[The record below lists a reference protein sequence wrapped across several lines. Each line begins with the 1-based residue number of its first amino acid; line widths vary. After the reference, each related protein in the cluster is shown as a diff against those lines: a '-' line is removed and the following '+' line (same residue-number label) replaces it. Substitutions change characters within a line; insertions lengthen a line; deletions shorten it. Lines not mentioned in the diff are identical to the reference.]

1 MGKYDRLTLPVL
13 RQELEKRGA
22 KRSGRKKELI
32 ERLEAYDRNS
42 NFGCTTSDL
51 NHDDDWRMFIRFM
64 RFCKKD
70 ETTFL
75 RTQCRAKMRR
85 TTTYDMDLSLDK
97 HGNILETQYSGATR
111 WNVGNLDYACKVASK
126 RELQLADVVTH
137 S

>member
-51 NHDDDWRMFIRFM
+51 NHDDDWRMSVPPATSYR
-64 RFCKKD
+64 D
-70 ETTFL
+70 VT
-75 RTQCRAKMRR
+75 
-85 TTTYDMDLSLDK
+85 
-97 HGNILETQYSGATR
+97 GNTILPQMALWT
-111 WNVGNLDYACKVASK
+111 V
-126 RELQLADVVTH
+126 LQL
-137 S
+137 